1 MADASIL
8 VDRYGR
14 AVSSNTLYR
23 TPSQAGADFR
33 PVARP
38 RAKTYEAV
46 SSWQRRE
53 MVDVSRVIAAGVP
66 NIDTALTQAG
76 EFSVGDSWHVKSR
89 SKNKAWGK
97 QRDEWFNKFYARDC
111 NARGR
116 MNDWRST
123 LRQLNWTRKVQ
134 GDYGI
139 VFDGQPRRD
148 SVTGK
153 QIDPTGKFRVIKFD
167 RISTGLIGSG
177 QSFGVVSVGN
187 RLDECKELPKTWNFY
202 STSSSWS
209 VWPGIYIIN
218 DSNSV
223 FDGQRLIDGVI
234 VDENMLVLGYRVVG
248 FTADGMPSY
257 ADIPKAQFH
266 FNFSARRD
274 VDLIRGIPELAEAI
288 IPIMGLDDIQ
298 YLVTMAVKLASAM
311 AITREST
318 DGNPTNSGRA
328 IYDETGT
335 DDSGSTITTKRAV
348 QEIFPGIIELAT
360 NNKERL
366 TALEFD
372 RPSMN
377 EENWINRVETS
388 ILHKFWP
395 RSLIYAADAGR
406 AGTRAIGLQAGT
418 ICQWDQQCIERD
430 ARWIADRATEFAMR
444 AGYIPTNDNLY
455 DPYDY
460 VFTVPGRFTVDEGND
475 MKMRLSALGRCCIS
489 HGIICEMDGYQSEEI
504 FEERYHEIDR
514 ILTAS
519 EKLSA
524 AHEAFTEKEIA
535 LMFDNND
542 NNISFSD
549 NAMQEGDEDEATESP
564 IVTVPTKPK
573 TQTK

>member
-1 MADASIL
+1 MAEASNL

-14 AVSSNTLYR
+14 SVSSNTLYR

-89 SKNKAWGK
+89 SKDKSWGRK
-97 QRDEWFNKFYARDC
+97 RDEWFNKFYARDC

-148 SVTGK
+148 SATGK

-177 QSFGVVSVGN
+177 QAFGVVSIGSG
-187 RLDECKELPKTWNFY
+187 LDECKELPKTWNFY

-218 DSNSV
+218 DSNSI

-298 YLVTMAVKLASAM
+298 YLVTMAIKLASAM

-318 DGNPTNSGRA
+318 DGNPSNSGRA
-328 IYDETGT
+328 IYDEVST
-335 DDSGSTITTKRAV
+335 DVAGNSVTIKRAV

-360 NNKERL
+360 NNKEKL
-366 TALEFD
+366 ASLEFD

-406 AGTRAIGLQAGT
+406 AGTRAIGLQANT

-475 MKMRLSALGRCCIS
+475 MKMRLAALGRCCIS

-504 FEERYHEIDR
+504 FEERAAEIDR

-519 EKLSA
+519 EKLA
-524 AHEAFTEKEIA
+524 AKHEAFTEKEIA

-564 IVTVPTKPK
+564 IVTVPSKPK